1 MGKVVIKRIQQHGWD
16 GVRGNHED
24 YLLSFYHGKIPAEWH
39 TLNEWSAARWMA
51 NELDADSAA
60 FIDSLPFSRT
70 SSLTNDLRLVHGS
83 PRSHSEGIGTWTPE
97 EDVEHHLASVE
108 EKIILCAHT
117 HRPMERR
124 TASGLV
130 VNVGS
135 VGLPF
140 NSDNRAQYV
149 ILT

>member
-1 MGKVVIKRIQQHGWD
+1 MRIAILADIHANLFALDAVIDDLTHQNVDEVLIGGDIVGRGPMGKAVIKRIQQHGWD

-70 SSLTNDLRLVHGS
+70 SSLTNDL
-83 PRSHSEGIGTWTPE
+83 
-97 EDVEHHLASVE
+97 
-108 EKIILCAHT
+108 
-117 HRPMERR
+117 
-124 TASGLV
+124 
-130 VNVGS
+130 
-135 VGLPF
+135 
-140 NSDNRAQYV
+140 
-149 ILT
+149 